1 MDFATRFDP
10 KEAENRLYTFWEK
23 NGLFTADADSPREPF
38 TMVIPPP
45 NVTGALHMGHAL
57 NNTLQDILARVKRM
71 EGHEVLWIAG
81 TDHAGIAT
89 QTVVEKELRKS
100 ENKSRWELGRE
111 EFLKRVWAWK
121 EQYGNTILN
130 QLRRLGCSCDWS
142 RVRFTMDAGYS
153 RAIRTVFVSLFKK
166 QLIYR
171 GLAIVNWCPKD
182 KTALSDLEVNSPED
196 APPGKLWHI
205 NYPLKGEPGRF
216 LTVATTRP
224 ETMLGDT
231 AVAVHPDDAR
241 YKALIGK
248 TVVLPLLSREIPVI
262 GDPILVDPKFGSG
275 VVKVT
280 PAHDPNDF
288 ECGKRNKLPAIIVMD
303 ESAVINENGG
313 PYKGLDRYEARKK
326 IVADLEAQ
334 GLLVKTED
342 HNVPAG
348 TCYRCDTVVE
358 PYLSEQWFC
367 SMKALAAPAIAAVK
381 RKDIEFHPERWTKLY
396 LDWMENIRDW
406 CISRQIWWGHRIPV
420 WYCPNKHAVAAVE
433 DPAACPQCGSKDLR
447 QDNDVLDTWFSSA
460 LWPFATLGWP
470 DETPDLEKFYPT
482 QVLVTSRDIINL
494 WVARMIMS
502 GFEFRGEKPFSDV
515 IIHATIMDDEGKRMS
530 KSKGTGVD
538 PLELIDAYGADALR
552 FSLAWLT
559 TGTQDLKFGKKF
571 SKQRVE
577 MSRNFVTKL
586 WNAARYVAEK
596 IGDAPATVP
605 SAGLTDE
612 DHWILSRLTTTVE
625 GVTEAVERYEFGEA
639 AQHLYKFV
647 WDDFCAWYLELSK
660 RRSEQPAVRQTLS
673 YVLDTTLRLM
683 HPFTPFFTEEIW
695 QKLGRKQSIMTAAWP
710 EPKGGLR
717 NEALEKRMELVF
729 EAVGVVREVRNRN
742 GIAPKVALSAV
753 ISAKDEAT
761 AGLLRAGT
769 EIIRDQANLDELS
782 VGVSLA
788 KPKFSATGASTAFTV
803 YVPLEGKIDRKAEIE
818 RTKKELEKTREQI
831 TQAERQ
837 LSNEEFRKRKPD
849 LAREIEEKLAAL
861 RIKLAELE
869 AHLKEIEGG

>member
-1 MDFATRFDP
+1 MDFATRFEP
-10 KEAENRLYTFWEK
+10 REAEPRLYAAWEQA
-23 NGLFTADADSPREPF
+23 GLFRADAESSREPF

-57 NNTLQDILARVKRM
+57 NNTLQDILGRVKRM
-71 EGHEVLWIAG
+71 EGREVLWVAG

-89 QTVVEKELRKS
+89 QNVVEKELRKT
-100 ENKSRWELGRE
+100 ENKSRWELGRD
-111 EFLKRVWAWK
+111 EFLKRVWKWK

-142 RVRFTMDAGYS
+142 RTRFTMDEGYS
-153 RAIRTVFVSLFKK
+153 RAIRTVFVSLFRK

-182 KTALSDLEVNSPED
+182 KTALSDLEVNTPED
-196 APPGKLWHI
+196 PPPGKLWHI
-205 NYPLKGEPGRF
+205 RYPVKGEAGRF

-231 AVAVHPDDAR
+231 AVAVHPDDPR
-241 YKALIGK
+241 YQSLIGK
-248 TVVLPLLSREIPVI
+248 TVILPLLDREIPVI
-262 GDPILVDPKFGSG
+262 GDGILVDPKFGSG

-288 ECGKRNKLPAIIVMD
+288 ECGKRHHLPAIIVMD
-303 ESAVINENGG
+303 ESAVMNDKAG
-313 PYKGLDRYEARKK
+313 PYRGLDRYEARKK

-342 HNVPAG
+342 HRVAAG
-348 TCYRCDTVVE
+348 TCYRCDTVIE

-381 RKDIEFHPERWTKLY
+381 QGEIRFKPDRWTKVY

-420 WYCPNKHAVAAVE
+420 WYCPNRHAVASVE
-433 DPAACPQCGSKDLR
+433 DPSSCPECRSTDLR

-494 WVARMIMS
+494 WVARMIVS
-502 GFEFRGEKPFSDV
+502 GLEFRGEKPFTDV
-515 IIHATIMDDEGKRMS
+515 IIHATIMDDAGKRMS

-552 FSLAWLT
+552 FSLAWLV
-559 TGTQDLKFGKKF
+559 TGTQDLKFGKQF

-586 WNAARYVAEK
+586 WNAARFA
-596 IGDAPATVP
+596 APAIAGVAP
-605 SAGLTDE
+605 EPPESGLTGE
-612 DHWILSRLTTTVE
+612 DRWILSRLTGTIE
-625 GVTEAVERYEFGEA
+625 AVTEAIDTYEFSDA

-647 WDDFCAWYLELSK
+647 WDDFCDWYIELSK
-660 RRSEQPAVRQTLS
+660 RRMTEPAAKQTLS
-673 YVLDTTLRLM
+673 YVLDTVLRLM
-683 HPFTPFFTEEIW
+683 HPFTPFVTEEIW
-695 QKLGRKQSIMTAAWP
+695 QKLGRQQPLMTAAWP
-710 EPKGGLR
+710 EPKATR
-717 NEALEKRMELVF
+717 NPGIEQLMAQVF

-742 GIAPKVALSAV
+742 SIAPKIELSV
-753 ISAKDEAT
+753 VLSAKDDSTGALLK
-761 AGLLRAGT
+761 AGAD
-769 EIIRDQANLDELS
+769 IIRDQANVSELS
-782 VGVSLA
+782 VGVNLP
-788 KPKFSATGASTAFTV
+788 KPKFSATGASTTFTV

-818 RTKKELEKTREQI
+818 RTKKELEKTRAQI
-831 TQAERQ
+831 AQAEQQ
-837 LSNEEFRKRKPD
+837 LSNEEFRRRKPD
-849 LAREIEEKLAAL
+849 LAREIEEKAAALAA
-861 RIKLAELE
+861 KVQELE
-869 AHLKEIEGG
+869 AHRKELDA